1 MKRTLS
7 RWFQSLNLARTPKR
21 KSRKRRLRIGL
32 FERLERRELLAA
44 DPILM
49 ASGADLSGPLF
60 SIPDPNPADLWM
72 YDSAGVIGEDAYG
85 GKIDFNKDG
94 YADTLQTGRVDE
106 IIGYGSS
113 SPLVACSRGDF
124 IVAELGGS
132 SGALI
137 QLRKGGLACGTA
149 PNGFPNAGAMVE
161 VTAIDLNH
169 DGYQDLLGLGYSP
182 NSKGTEVSAAYW
194 DSLTQSFSHPL
205 APIGRIDAWG
215 AKFASWQFGDVN
227 GDGILDM
234 VTPNFDLTVV
244 SDVRAYIGFEVYL
257 GIPDG
262 SGQFSGNF
270 QSAPWATVAART
282 PVSDWGI
289 QTATDFTHS
298 NPSITPMLADLNGD
312 GKLDLAIP
320 EIDGMTV
327 FTNPGNGQYVSGA
340 GVFTAVPTGSHGG
353 PQLKAGDFDKDG
365 DLDLIDSPNLPRND
379 MLKSVSPS
387 LNNWEPAPGAITVFK
402 NNSVTGGAPAF
413 TSYSVVGFDNV
424 GGYNGQLEVAD
435 FNNDGKLDLAVASA
449 ALSTLYYG
457 TLQGN
462 GDGTFGTLQ
471 LHVGFADNDG
481 TGSTFHRGIRGIAA
495 IDSNNDGL
503 VDIATLA
510 VNYGAI
516 MADSPLNNPAASIVG
531 VSLNKTYRA
540 PTVVTSP
547 PLPIATQGKPYSYQ
561 LVSSGGNPNEP
572 FVFSLNQN
580 SVPLPAG
587 LTLSF
592 TGLLSGTPTQSGP
605 FQLLIDVSQPS
616 GIHGTTLVP
625 LTVNPGITSSPIVVA
640 APEAGG
646 QPVRVMNV
654 DGSLIAAIDAF
665 YGYKGAVRVA
675 TGDVTG
681 DGKADILAISG
692 AGITTEVRV
701 FDGVTFTR
709 VLKFAPYGT
718 AFKKGGYVAV
728 GDVLVNHPGV
738 EIVVSP
744 LSGREKVRVFDSTGH
759 ELTSFLPYTKNY
771 TGAVPIAVGNIDGKN
786 GDEIAVAIGT
796 KRSEVRWFDGYGN
809 LEGKFS
815 GYGNQ
820 IAVGDV
826 DGDGKTEVV
835 LTAGKGNPP
844 IIRVYD
850 PKFGVLDSEF
860 SGGDAKYRGGLRVAL
875 VPSADGS
882 RYDIVTA
889 LEAKK
894 PTTVTIR
901 DGRTGDILDS
911 YLAYPS
917 VFVFGLNI
925 AGG

>member
-1 MKRTLS
+1 MKRILS
-7 RWFQSLNLARTPKR
+7 RWFQSLNLARNPQR
-21 KSRKRRLRIGL
+21 KSRKRRWRVAR
-32 FERLERRELLAA
+32 FEQLERRQLLAA

-49 ASGADLSGPLF
+49 ASGADLSSPLF
-60 SIPDPNPADLWM
+60 STPNPDPVQVWI
-72 YDSAGVIGEDAYG
+72 YDSAGVIGKDAYG
-85 GKIDFNKDG
+85 NKIDFNQDG
-94 YADTLQTGRVDE
+94 YGDTLQTGRVDE
-106 IIGYGSS
+106 IINYKSS
-113 SPLVACSRGDF
+113 NPLVPCSRGDF

-132 SGALI
+132 SGAQI
-137 QLRKGGLACGTA
+137 PIRKGDLACGA
-149 PNGFPNAGAMVE
+149 FPYSGIMVE

-169 DGYQDLLGLGYSP
+169 DGYQDLLGLGLSGD
-182 NSKGTEVSAAYW
+182 SKGTEVRAAYW
-194 DSLTQSFSHPL
+194 DQLTQSFSVT
-205 APIGRIDAWG
+205 ATIGTVQAWG

-234 VTPNFDLTVV
+234 VTPNFDPASVNNF
-244 SDVRAYIGFEVYL
+244 RAYIGFEVYL

-262 SGQFSGNF
+262 GGKFDGHF
-270 QSAPWATVAART
+270 QAAPWATVAART
-282 PVSDWGI
+282 PVSEWGI
-289 QTATDFTHS
+289 NTDGPYEVSTS
-298 NPSITPMLADLNGD
+298 NPSITPVLADLNGD

-320 EIDGMTV
+320 EIDGMSV
-327 FTNPGNGQYVSGA
+327 FTNPGNGQFVPGT
-340 GVFTAVPTGSHGG
+340 GIFTAVPAGSHGG
-353 PQLKAGDFDKDG
+353 PQLKAGDLDKDG
-365 DLDLIDSPNLPRND
+365 DLDLVDSPNLPRND
-379 MLKSVSPS
+379 MKKPVSEF
-387 LNNWEPAPGAITVFK
+387 LYNWEPAPGAITVFQ
-402 NNSVTGGAPAF
+402 NNSVTGGPPAF
-413 TSYSVVGFDNV
+413 TSYSVVGFENG
-424 GGYNGQLEVAD
+424 GGYNGQVDIAD
-435 FNNDGKLDLAVASA
+435 LNNDGKLDLAVASA

-471 LHVGFADNDG
+471 LHVGYADDDG
-481 TGSTFHRGIRGIAA
+481 TGATFHRGIRGIAA

-503 VDIATLA
+503 IDIATVA

-516 MADSPLNNPAASIVG
+516 PVSSPLNNPAVSIVG

-540 PTVVTSP
+540 PTVVTNP

-572 FVFSLNQN
+572 LVFSLNPN

-587 LTLSF
+587 LTLTP

-625 LTVNPGITSSPIVVA
+625 LTVNPGIVSSPIIVA
-640 APEAGG
+640 APEKGG
-646 QPVRVMNV
+646 EPVRVMNV
-654 DGSLIAAIDAF
+654 DGSLIAAINAF

-681 DGKADILAISG
+681 DGKADILAICGS
-692 AGITTEVRV
+692 GITTEVRV
-701 FDGVTFTR
+701 FDGTTFTR
-709 VLKFAPYGT
+709 VLKFAPFGT

-744 LSGREKVRVFDSTGH
+744 LSGREKVRVFDNAGQ

-771 TGAVPIAVGNIDGKN
+771 SGAVPIAVGNIDGKN

-796 KRSEVRWFDGYGN
+796 GRSEVRWFDGYGN
-809 LEGKFS
+809 LEGKFA
-815 GYGNQ
+815 GHGNQ

-826 DGDGKTEVV
+826 DGDGKSEVV

-850 PKFGVLDSEF
+850 PQFGVLDSQF
-860 SGGDAKYRGGLRVAL
+860 TGADPKYRGGLRVAL
-875 VPSADGS
+875 VRSADGS

-889 LEAKK
+889 FEAKK
-894 PTTVTIR
+894 PTTITIR
-901 DGRTGDILDS
+901 DGRTGAILDS

-925 AGG
+925 AGS